1 MDSVKNTVPVY
12 FLKRVAGEGRDMP
25 RSMYN
30 HAESEE
36 DKAKVIWSLIP
47 QSWKLFLI

>member
-30 HAESEE
+30 HAGVR
-36 DKAKVIWSLIP
+36 KIRQKVIWSLIP